1 MNKKKT
7 STVGINIYFTM
18 KMENEKI
25 DGSSDNF
32 PYAETLSRYQDI

>member
-7 STVGINIYFTM
+7 STVIYFTM